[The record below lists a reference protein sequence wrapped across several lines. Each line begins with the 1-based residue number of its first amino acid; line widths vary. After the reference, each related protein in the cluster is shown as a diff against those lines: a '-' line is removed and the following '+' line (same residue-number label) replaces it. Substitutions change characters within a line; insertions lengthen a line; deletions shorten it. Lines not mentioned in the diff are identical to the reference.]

1 MGTRQR
7 SARVDWVAADFP
19 SKDAAKRTGRHFV
32 FQRCERETRQH
43 IKAKL
48 PGSCSQS
55 KFNRGSST
63 LTHPAFILY
72 ICLSDWLSCR
82 RFTQKNP
89 NKNIKKTQKSKP
101 GMIYLHVCVVWLQK
115 RPQQSAPSLAAAPAS
130 LHQVANM
137 QEAGGSRSFQLR
149 SQGRRSG
156 MFRQGCVRVV
166 AVFMCQILYN
176 TDTYVSI
183 LLSLLWARIL
193 DFVSGF
199 LRNRVWLFSSV
210 VALKLK
216 LFAKFHLQ
224 IIAKAVV

>member
-1 MGTRQR
+1 
-7 SARVDWVAADFP
+7 
-19 SKDAAKRTGRHFV
+19 
-32 FQRCERETRQH
+32 
-43 IKAKL
+43 
-48 PGSCSQS
+48 
-55 KFNRGSST
+55 
-63 LTHPAFILY
+63 
-72 ICLSDWLSCR
+72 
-82 RFTQKNP
+82 
-89 NKNIKKTQKSKP
+89 
-101 GMIYLHVCVVWLQK
+101 MIYLHVCVVVWLQK

-149 SQGRRSG
+149 SQSRSSG
-156 MFRQGCVRVV
+156 MFRQGCVRVMDKTCCKVSSSAPVPAGVV

-183 LLSLLWARIL
+183 LPSLLWARIL

-199 LRNRVWLFSSV
+199 LTNRVWLFSSV

>member
-43 IKAKL
+43 IKAEL

-63 LTHPAFILY
+63 LTHPASILY

-82 RFTQKNP
+82 RFTQKR
-89 NKNIKKTQKSKP
+89 KP
-101 GMIYLHVCVVWLQK
+101 GMIYLHVCVVVWLQK

-149 SQGRRSG
+149 SQSRRSG
-156 MFRQGCVRVV
+156 MFRQGWVRVMDKTCWK
-166 AVFMCQILYN
+166 A
-176 TDTYVSI
+176 S
-183 LLSLLWARIL
+183 
-193 DFVSGF
+193 
-199 LRNRVWLFSSV
+199 SSV
-210 VALKLK
+210 PGSCWGCCS
-216 LFAKFHLQ
+216 FHVSDTVQYRHIPQYL
-224 IIAKAVV
+224 AVVVVGENP